1 MELFKDSPYYT
12 MNFNDYKYERIDI
25 DAVKKQFEELIDSFK
40 KADNAEKQYEIM
52 DKVIN
57 LRNHIDTMTTLVS
70 IRHSINTA
78 DEFYDKENDY
88 CDEISP
94 LLYGF
99 TTDFYKAL
107 VTSKFRKELEDKYGK
122 FLFDQAECS
131 LKTFSEEVIP
141 QLQEENKLSS
151 KYDKLIA
158 SAKIPFDGEERTL
171 SQMAPYTQSKD
182 RNVRKDAAKKV
193 AEFFS
198 AHKND
203 FDEIYDKL
211 VKVRTEIAHKLGFK
225 NYVELAYARLRR
237 LDYNAQDVAGY
248 RKQVLENIVP
258 LHSELRERQAK
269 RLGIDKLKFYDE
281 PIKFN
286 SGNADPHGDPEW
298 ILNHGKTMYR
308 ELSKETD
315 EFFTFMTE
323 NNLLDLLSKKGKN
336 SGGYCTYIPD
346 YKSPF
351 IFANFNGTA
360 HDIDVLT
367 HEAGHAFQ
375 VYESRGYEVPEYL
388 WPSYEAC
395 EIHSMSMEFLTWP
408 WMGLYFENDED
419 KYKFIHLSE
428 ALLFI
433 PYGVTVD
440 EFQHWVYE
448 NPEATPEERR
458 NKWLETERKYL
469 PTRDYGEIDELKEGI
484 FWFRQGHIFG
494 TPFYYIDYTL
504 AQVCAF
510 QFWIKSRENREKAWE
525 EYLNLCRLGGSKPF
539 FELMKAANLKN
550 PFNEGTIASVI
561 PKIREFLDSID
572 DMKM

>member
-25 DAVKKQFEELIDSFK
+25 DAVKKQFEELIESFS
-40 KADNAEKQYEIM
+40 KADSAEKQCKIM
-52 DKVIN
+52 DEVIN
-57 LRNHIDTMTTLVS
+57 LRNHIDTMITLVS

-78 DEFYDKENDY
+78 DDFYDKENDY

-99 TTDFYKAL
+99 TTDFYEAL

-131 LKTFSEEVIP
+131 LKTFNEEVIP

-171 SQMAPYTQSKD
+171 SQMVPYTQSKD

-203 FDEIYDKL
+203 FDDIYDKL

-237 LDYNAQDVAGY
+237 LDYNAQDLAGY

-360 HDIDVLT
+360 HDVDVLT

-458 NKWLETERKYL
+458 NKWLETEKKYL

>member
-1 MELFKDSPYYT
+1 

-78 DEFYDKENDY
+78 DDFYDKENDY

-99 TTDFYKAL
+99 TTDFYEAL

-171 SQMAPYTQSKD
+171 SQMVPYTQSKD
-182 RNVRKDAAKKV
+182 RNIRKDAAKKV

-198 AHKND
+198 ANKHE

-351 IFANFNGTA
+351 LFANFNGTA

>member
-1 MELFKDSPYYT
+1 

-25 DAVKKQFEELIDSFK
+25 DAVKKQFEELIGSFS
-40 KADNAEKQYEIM
+40 KADSAEKQCEIM

-57 LRNHIDTMTTLVS
+57 LRNHIDTMITLVS

-78 DEFYDKENDY
+78 DDFYDKENDY

-99 TTDFYKAL
+99 TTDFYEAL

-131 LKTFSEEVIP
+131 LKTFNEEVIP

-182 RNVRKDAAKKV
+182 RNIRKDAAKKV

-248 RKQVLENIVP
+248 RKQVLENIIP

-360 HDIDVLT
+360 HDVDVLT

-458 NKWLETERKYL
+458 NKWIETERKYL

>member
-1 MELFKDSPYYT
+1 

-25 DAVKKQFEELIDSFK
+25 DAVKKQFEELIGSFS
-40 KADNAEKQYEIM
+40 KADSAEKQCEIM

-57 LRNHIDTMTTLVS
+57 LRNHIDTMITLVS

-78 DEFYDKENDY
+78 DDFYDKENDY

-99 TTDFYKAL
+99 TTDFYEAL
-107 VTSKFRKELEDKYGK
+107 VTSKFRKELEDKYEK

-131 LKTFSEEVIP
+131 LKTFNEEVIP

-182 RNVRKDAAKKV
+182 RNIRKDAAKKV

-203 FDEIYDKL
+203 FDDIYDKL

-360 HDIDVLT
+360 HDVDVLT

-458 NKWLETERKYL
+458 NKWLETEKKYL

-539 FELMKAANLKN
+539 FELMKSANLKN

>member
-1 MELFKDSPYYT
+1 

-25 DAVKKQFEELIDSFK
+25 DAVKKQFEKLIESFS
-40 KADNAEKQYEIM
+40 KADSAEKQCKIM
-52 DKVIN
+52 DEVIN
-57 LRNHIDTMTTLVS
+57 LRNHIDTMITLVS

-78 DEFYDKENDY
+78 DDFYDKENDY

-131 LKTFSEEVIP
+131 LKTFNEEVIP

-182 RNVRKDAAKKV
+182 RNIRKDAAKKV

-203 FDEIYDKL
+203 FDDIYDKL

-360 HDIDVLT
+360 HDVDVLT

-458 NKWLETERKYL
+458 NKWLETEKKYL

>member
-1 MELFKDSPYYT
+1 
-12 MNFNDYKYERIDI
+12 MNFNDYKYEKIDI
-25 DAVKKQFEELIDSFK
+25 DAVKKQFEELIGSFS
-40 KADNAEKQYEIM
+40 KADSAEKQCEIM

-57 LRNHIDTMTTLVS
+57 LRNHIDTMITLVS

-78 DEFYDKENDY
+78 DDFYDKENDY

-99 TTDFYKAL
+99 TTDFYEAL

-131 LKTFSEEVIP
+131 LKTFNEEVIP

-182 RNVRKDAAKKV
+182 RNIRKDAAKKV

-360 HDIDVLT
+360 HDVDVLT

-375 VYESRGYEVPEYL
+375 VYESRGYEIPEYL

-458 NKWLETERKYL
+458 NKWLETEKKYL
-469 PTRDYGEIDELKEGI
+469 PTRDYGEIDELEEGI

>member
-1 MELFKDSPYYT
+1 

-78 DEFYDKENDY
+78 DDFYDKENDY

-99 TTDFYKAL
+99 TTDFYEAL

-171 SQMAPYTQSKD
+171 SQMVPYTQSKD
-182 RNVRKDAAKKV
+182 RNIRKDAAKKV

-198 AHKND
+198 ANKHE

>member
-1 MELFKDSPYYT
+1 

-25 DAVKKQFEELIDSFK
+25 DAVKKQFEELIESFS
-40 KADNAEKQYEIM
+40 KADSAEKQCKIM
-52 DKVIN
+52 DEVIN
-57 LRNHIDTMTTLVS
+57 LRNHIDTMITLVS

-78 DEFYDKENDY
+78 DDFYDKENDY

-131 LKTFSEEVIP
+131 LKTFNEEVIP

-203 FDEIYDKL
+203 FDDIYDKL

-360 HDIDVLT
+360 HDVDVLT

-428 ALLFI
+428 SLLFI

-448 NPEATPEERR
+448 NPEVTPEERR
-458 NKWLETERKYL
+458 NKWLETEKKYL

>member
-1 MELFKDSPYYT
+1 
-12 MNFNDYKYERIDI
+12 MNFNDYKYERINI
-25 DAVKKQFEELIDSFK
+25 DAVKKQFEELIGSFS
-40 KADNAEKQYEIM
+40 KADSAEKQCKIM
-52 DKVIN
+52 DEVIN
-57 LRNHIDTMTTLVS
+57 LRNHIDTMITLVS

-78 DEFYDKENDY
+78 DDFYDKENDY

-99 TTDFYKAL
+99 TTDFYEAL

-131 LKTFSEEVIP
+131 LKTFNEEVIP

-171 SQMAPYTQSKD
+171 SQMVPYTQSKD
-182 RNVRKDAAKKV
+182 RNIRKDAAKKV

-203 FDEIYDKL
+203 FDDIYDKL

-237 LDYNAQDVAGY
+237 LDYNAQDVSGY

-360 HDIDVLT
+360 HDVDVLT

-458 NKWLETERKYL
+458 NKWLETEKKYL

>member
-1 MELFKDSPYYT
+1 

-25 DAVKKQFEELIDSFK
+25 DAVKKQFEELIESFS
-40 KADNAEKQYEIM
+40 KADSAEKQCKIM
-52 DKVIN
+52 DEVIN
-57 LRNHIDTMTTLVS
+57 LRNHIDTMITLVS

-78 DEFYDKENDY
+78 DDFYDKENDY

-131 LKTFSEEVIP
+131 LKTFNEEVIP

-182 RNVRKDAAKKV
+182 RNIRKDAAKKV

-203 FDEIYDKL
+203 FDDIYDKL

-225 NYVELAYARLRR
+225 SYVELAYARLRR

-360 HDIDVLT
+360 HDVDVLT

-458 NKWLETERKYL
+458 NKWLETEKKYL

>member
-1 MELFKDSPYYT
+1 

-25 DAVKKQFEELIDSFK
+25 DAVKKQFEELIGSFS
-40 KADNAEKQYEIM
+40 KADSAEKQCEIM

-57 LRNHIDTMTTLVS
+57 LRNHIDTMITLVS

-78 DEFYDKENDY
+78 DDFYDKENDY

-131 LKTFSEEVIP
+131 LKTFNEEVIP

-182 RNVRKDAAKKV
+182 RNIRKDAAKKV

-237 LDYNAQDVAGY
+237 LDYNAQDVSGY

-360 HDIDVLT
+360 HDVDVLT

-458 NKWLETERKYL
+458 NKWLETEKKYL

-510 QFWIKSRENREKAWE
+510 QFWIKSRENRKKAWE

>member
-1 MELFKDSPYYT
+1 

-25 DAVKKQFEELIDSFK
+25 DAVKKQFEKLIESFS
-40 KADNAEKQYEIM
+40 KADSAEKQSKIM
-52 DKVIN
+52 DEVIN
-57 LRNHIDTMTTLVS
+57 LRNHIDTMITLVS

-78 DEFYDKENDY
+78 DDFYDKENDY

-131 LKTFSEEVIP
+131 LKTFNEEVIP

-171 SQMAPYTQSKD
+171 SQMVPYTQSKD

-203 FDEIYDKL
+203 FDDIYDKL

-360 HDIDVLT
+360 HDVDVLT

-458 NKWLETERKYL
+458 NKWLETEKKYL

-510 QFWIKSRENREKAWE
+510 QFWIKSRENRKKAWE

>member
-1 MELFKDSPYYT
+1 

-25 DAVKKQFEELIDSFK
+25 DAVKKQFEELIGSFS
-40 KADNAEKQYEIM
+40 KADSAEKQCEIM

-57 LRNHIDTMTTLVS
+57 LRNHIDTMITLVS

-78 DEFYDKENDY
+78 DDFYDKENDY

-131 LKTFSEEVIP
+131 LKTFNEEVIP

-171 SQMAPYTQSKD
+171 SQMVPYTQSKD
-182 RNVRKDAAKKV
+182 RNIRKDAAKKV

-203 FDEIYDKL
+203 FDDIYDKL

-225 NYVELAYARLRR
+225 SYVELAYARLRR

-248 RKQVLENIVP
+248 RKQVLENIIP

-360 HDIDVLT
+360 HDVDVLT

-458 NKWLETERKYL
+458 NKWLETEKKYL

-561 PKIREFLDSID
+561 PKIRKFLDSID

>member
-1 MELFKDSPYYT
+1 

-25 DAVKKQFEELIDSFK
+25 DAVKKQFEKLIESFS
-40 KADNAEKQYEIM
+40 KADSAEKQSKIM
-52 DKVIN
+52 DEVIN
-57 LRNHIDTMTTLVS
+57 LRNHIDTMITLVS

-78 DEFYDKENDY
+78 DDFYDKENDY

-99 TTDFYKAL
+99 TTDFYEAL

-131 LKTFSEEVIP
+131 LKTFNEEVIP

-171 SQMAPYTQSKD
+171 SQMVPYTQSKD

-203 FDEIYDKL
+203 FDDIYDKL

-360 HDIDVLT
+360 HDVDVLT

-458 NKWLETERKYL
+458 NKWLETEKKYL

>member
-1 MELFKDSPYYT
+1 

-25 DAVKKQFEELIDSFK
+25 DAVKKQFEELIGSFS
-40 KADNAEKQYEIM
+40 KADSAEKQCKIM
-52 DKVIN
+52 DEVIN
-57 LRNHIDTMTTLVS
+57 LRNHIDTMITLVS

-78 DEFYDKENDY
+78 DDFYDKENDY

-131 LKTFSEEVIP
+131 LKTFNEEVIP

-182 RNVRKDAAKKV
+182 RNIRKDAAKKV

-360 HDIDVLT
+360 HDVDVLT

-458 NKWLETERKYL
+458 NKWLETEKKYL

>member
-1 MELFKDSPYYT
+1 
-12 MNFNDYKYERIDI
+12 MNFNDYKYKRIDI
-25 DAVKKQFEELIDSFK
+25 DAVKKQFEELIGSFS
-40 KADNAEKQYEIM
+40 KADSAEKQCEIM

-57 LRNHIDTMTTLVS
+57 LRNYIDTMITLVS

-78 DEFYDKENDY
+78 DDFYDKENDY

-99 TTDFYKAL
+99 TTDFYEAL

-131 LKTFSEEVIP
+131 LKTFNEEVIP

-360 HDIDVLT
+360 HDVDVLT

-458 NKWLETERKYL
+458 NKWLETEKKYL

>member
-1 MELFKDSPYYT
+1 

-25 DAVKKQFEELIDSFK
+25 DAVKKQFEELIGSFS
-40 KADNAEKQYEIM
+40 KADSAEKQCEIM

-57 LRNHIDTMTTLVS
+57 LRNHIDTMITLVS

-78 DEFYDKENDY
+78 DDFYDKENDY

-131 LKTFSEEVIP
+131 LKTFNEEVIP

-182 RNVRKDAAKKV
+182 RNIRKDAAKKV

-237 LDYNAQDVAGY
+237 LDYNAQDVSGY

-360 HDIDVLT
+360 HDVDVLT

-458 NKWLETERKYL
+458 NKWLETEKKYL

>member
-1 MELFKDSPYYT
+1 

-25 DAVKKQFEELIDSFK
+25 DAVKKQFEELIESFS
-40 KADNAEKQYEIM
+40 KADSAEKQCKIM
-52 DKVIN
+52 DEIIN
-57 LRNHIDTMTTLVS
+57 LRNHIDTMITLVS

-78 DEFYDKENDY
+78 DDFYDKENDY

-99 TTDFYKAL
+99 TTDFYEAL

-131 LKTFSEEVIP
+131 LKTFNEEVIP

-360 HDIDVLT
+360 HDVDVLT

-458 NKWLETERKYL
+458 NKWLETEKKYL

-561 PKIREFLDSID
+561 PKIRKFLDSID

>member
-1 MELFKDSPYYT
+1 

-25 DAVKKQFEELIDSFK
+25 DAVKKQFEELIESFS
-40 KADNAEKQYEIM
+40 KADSAEKQCEIM

-57 LRNHIDTMTTLVS
+57 LRNHIDTMITLVS

-78 DEFYDKENDY
+78 DDFYDKENDY

-99 TTDFYKAL
+99 TTDFYEAL

-131 LKTFSEEVIP
+131 LKTFNEEVIP

-203 FDEIYDKL
+203 FDDIYDKL

-360 HDIDVLT
+360 HDVDVLT

-375 VYESRGYEVPEYL
+375 VYESRGYEIPEYL

-458 NKWLETERKYL
+458 NKWLETEKKYL

>member
-1 MELFKDSPYYT
+1 

-25 DAVKKQFEELIDSFK
+25 DAVKKQFEELIGNFS
-40 KADNAEKQYEIM
+40 KADSAEKQCEIM

-57 LRNHIDTMTTLVS
+57 LRNHIDTMITLVS

-78 DEFYDKENDY
+78 DDFYDKENDY

-99 TTDFYKAL
+99 TTDFYEAL

-131 LKTFSEEVIP
+131 LKTFNEEVIP

-182 RNVRKDAAKKV
+182 RNIRKDAAKKV

-360 HDIDVLT
+360 HDVDVLT

-458 NKWLETERKYL
+458 NKWLETEKKYL

>member
-1 MELFKDSPYYT
+1 

-25 DAVKKQFEELIDSFK
+25 DAVKKQFEELIESFS
-40 KADNAEKQYEIM
+40 KADSAEKQCKIM
-52 DKVIN
+52 DEVIN
-57 LRNHIDTMTTLVS
+57 LRNHIDTMITLVS

-78 DEFYDKENDY
+78 DDFYDKENDY

-131 LKTFSEEVIP
+131 LKTFNEEVIP

-171 SQMAPYTQSKD
+171 SQMVPYTQSKD
-182 RNVRKDAAKKV
+182 RNIRKDAAKKV

-203 FDEIYDKL
+203 FDDIYDKL

-225 NYVELAYARLRR
+225 SYVELAYARLRR

-360 HDIDVLT
+360 HDVDVLT

>member
-1 MELFKDSPYYT
+1 

-25 DAVKKQFEELIDSFK
+25 DAVKKQFEELIRSFS
-40 KADNAEKQYEIM
+40 KADSAEKQCEIM

-57 LRNHIDTMTTLVS
+57 LRNHIDTMITLVS

-78 DEFYDKENDY
+78 DDFYDKENDY

-99 TTDFYKAL
+99 TTDFYEAL

-131 LKTFSEEVIP
+131 LKTFNEEVIP

-182 RNVRKDAAKKV
+182 RNIRKDAAKKV

-360 HDIDVLT
+360 HDVDVLT

-458 NKWLETERKYL
+458 NKWLETEKKYL

>member
-1 MELFKDSPYYT
+1 

-25 DAVKKQFEELIDSFK
+25 DAVKKQFEELIESFS
-40 KADNAEKQYEIM
+40 KADSAEKQCKIM
-52 DKVIN
+52 DEVIN
-57 LRNHIDTMTTLVS
+57 LRNHIDTMITLVS

-78 DEFYDKENDY
+78 DDFYDKENDY

-99 TTDFYKAL
+99 TTDFYEAL

-131 LKTFSEEVIP
+131 LKTFNEEVIP

-171 SQMAPYTQSKD
+171 SQMVPYTQSKD

-203 FDEIYDKL
+203 FDDIYDKL

-360 HDIDVLT
+360 HDVDVLT

-458 NKWLETERKYL
+458 NKWLETEKKYL

>member
-1 MELFKDSPYYT
+1 

-25 DAVKKQFEELIDSFK
+25 DAVKKQFEELIESFS
-40 KADNAEKQYEIM
+40 KADSAEKQCKIM
-52 DKVIN
+52 DEVIN
-57 LRNHIDTMTTLVS
+57 LRNHIDTMITLVS

-78 DEFYDKENDY
+78 DDFYDKENDY

-107 VTSKFRKELEDKYGK
+107 VTSKFKKELEDKYGK

-131 LKTFSEEVIP
+131 LKTFNEEVIP

-323 NNLLDLLSKKGKN
+323 NNLLDLLSRKGKN

-458 NKWLETERKYL
+458 NKWLETEKKYL

>member
-1 MELFKDSPYYT
+1 

-25 DAVKKQFEELIDSFK
+25 DAVKKQFEELIESFS
-40 KADNAEKQYEIM
+40 KADSAEKQCKIM
-52 DKVIN
+52 DEVIN
-57 LRNHIDTMTTLVS
+57 LRNHIDTMITLVS
-70 IRHSINTA
+70 IRHSIDTA
-78 DEFYDKENDY
+78 DDFYDKENDY

-171 SQMAPYTQSKD
+171 SQMVPYTQSKD
-182 RNVRKDAAKKV
+182 RNIRKDAAKKV

-198 AHKND
+198 ANKHE

-360 HDIDVLT
+360 HDVDVLT

>member
-1 MELFKDSPYYT
+1 

-25 DAVKKQFEELIDSFK
+25 DAVKKQFEELIGSFS
-40 KADNAEKQYEIM
+40 KADSAEKQCEIM

-57 LRNHIDTMTTLVS
+57 LRNHIDTMITLVS

-78 DEFYDKENDY
+78 DDFYDKENDY
-88 CDEISP
+88 CDEINP

-99 TTDFYKAL
+99 TTDFYEAL

-131 LKTFSEEVIP
+131 LKTFNEEVIP

-182 RNVRKDAAKKV
+182 RNIRKDAAKKV

-360 HDIDVLT
+360 HDVDVLT

-458 NKWLETERKYL
+458 NKWLETEKKYL

>member
-1 MELFKDSPYYT
+1 

-57 LRNHIDTMTTLVS
+57 LRNYIDTMTTLVS

-78 DEFYDKENDY
+78 DDFYDKENDY

-99 TTDFYKAL
+99 TTDFYEAL

-171 SQMAPYTQSKD
+171 SQMIPYTQSKD
-182 RNVRKDAAKKV
+182 RNIRKDATKKV

-198 AHKND
+198 ANKYE

>member
-1 MELFKDSPYYT
+1 MELFKYSPYYT

-57 LRNHIDTMTTLVS
+57 LRNYIDTMTTLVS

-78 DEFYDKENDY
+78 DDFYDKENDY

-99 TTDFYKAL
+99 TTDFYEAL

-171 SQMAPYTQSKD
+171 SQMVPYTQSKD
-182 RNVRKDAAKKV
+182 RNIRKDASKKV

-198 AHKND
+198 ANKHE

-375 VYESRGYEVPEYL
+375 VYESRGYEIPEYL

>member
-1 MELFKDSPYYT
+1 

-57 LRNHIDTMTTLVS
+57 LRNYIDTMTTLVS

-78 DEFYDKENDY
+78 DDFYDKENDY
-88 CDEISP
+88 YDEISP

-99 TTDFYKAL
+99 ITDFYEAL

-171 SQMAPYTQSKD
+171 SQMVPYTQSKD

-198 AHKND
+198 ANKHE

-408 WMGLYFENDED
+408 WMGLYFERPGSAS
-419 KYKFIHLSE
+419 HARRHGGLSSH
-428 ALLFI
+428 
-433 PYGVTVD
+433 P
-440 EFQHWVYE
+440 EF
-448 NPEATPEERR
+448 
-458 NKWLETERKYL
+458 
-469 PTRDYGEIDELKEGI
+469 
-484 FWFRQGHIFG
+484 
-494 TPFYYIDYTL
+494 
-504 AQVCAF
+504 
-510 QFWIKSRENREKAWE
+510 
-525 EYLNLCRLGGSKPF
+525 
-539 FELMKAANLKN
+539 
-550 PFNEGTIASVI
+550 
-561 PKIREFLDSID
+561 
-572 DMKM
+572 

>member
-1 MELFKDSPYYT
+1 
-12 MNFNDYKYERIDI
+12 MNFNDYKYERINI
-25 DAVKKQFEELIDSFK
+25 DAVKKQFEELIGSFS
-40 KADNAEKQYEIM
+40 KADSAEKQCKIM
-52 DKVIN
+52 DEVIN
-57 LRNHIDTMTTLVS
+57 LRNHIDTMITLVS

-78 DEFYDKENDY
+78 DDFYDKENDY

-131 LKTFSEEVIP
+131 LKTFNEEVIP

-203 FDEIYDKL
+203 FDDIYDKL

-346 YKSPF
+346 YKSHF

-360 HDIDVLT
+360 HDVDVLT
-367 HEAGHAFQ
+367 HEAGNAFQ

-458 NKWLETERKYL
+458 NKWLETEKKYL

>member
-57 LRNHIDTMTTLVS
+57 LRNYIDTMTTLVS

-78 DEFYDKENDY
+78 DDFYDKENDY

-99 TTDFYKAL
+99 TTDFYEAL

-171 SQMAPYTQSKD
+171 SQMVPYTQSKD
-182 RNVRKDAAKKV
+182 RNIRKDAAKKV

-198 AHKND
+198 ANKHE

>member
-1 MELFKDSPYYT
+1 

-25 DAVKKQFEELIDSFK
+25 DAVKKQFEELIDGFK

-57 LRNHIDTMTTLVS
+57 LRNYIDTMTTLVS

-78 DEFYDKENDY
+78 DDFYDKENDY

-99 TTDFYKAL
+99 TTDFYEAL

-171 SQMAPYTQSKD
+171 SQMVPYTQSKD
-182 RNVRKDAAKKV
+182 RNIRKDAAKKV

-198 AHKND
+198 ANKHE

>member
-1 MELFKDSPYYT
+1 

-57 LRNHIDTMTTLVS
+57 LRNYIDTMTTLVS

-78 DEFYDKENDY
+78 DDFYDKENDY

-99 TTDFYKAL
+99 TTDFYEAL

-171 SQMAPYTQSKD
+171 SQMVPYTQSKD
-182 RNVRKDAAKKV
+182 RNIRKDAAKKV

-198 AHKND
+198 ANKHE

-360 HDIDVLT
+360 HDVDVLT

-458 NKWLETERKYL
+458 NKWLETEKKYL

>member
-1 MELFKDSPYYT
+1 

-25 DAVKKQFEELIDSFK
+25 DAVKKQFEELIGSFS
-40 KADNAEKQYEIM
+40 KADSAEKQCEIM

-57 LRNHIDTMTTLVS
+57 LRNHIDTMITLVS

-78 DEFYDKENDY
+78 DDFYDKENDY

-99 TTDFYKAL
+99 TTDFYEAL

-131 LKTFSEEVIP
+131 LKTFNEEVIP

-182 RNVRKDAAKKV
+182 RNIRKDAAKKV

-360 HDIDVLT
+360 HDVDVLT

-458 NKWLETERKYL
+458 NKWLETEKKYL

-561 PKIREFLDSID
+561 PKIRKFLDSID

>member
-1 MELFKDSPYYT
+1 

-25 DAVKKQFEELIDSFK
+25 DAVKKQFEELIGSFS
-40 KADNAEKQYEIM
+40 KADSAEKQCEIM

-57 LRNHIDTMTTLVS
+57 LRNHIDTMITLVS

-78 DEFYDKENDY
+78 DDFYDKENDY

-99 TTDFYKAL
+99 ITDFYEAL

-131 LKTFSEEVIP
+131 LKTFNEEVIP

-203 FDEIYDKL
+203 FDDIYDKL

-360 HDIDVLT
+360 HDVDVLT

-419 KYKFIHLSE
+419 QYKFIHLSE

-458 NKWLETERKYL
+458 NKWLETEKKYL

-510 QFWIKSRENREKAWE
+510 QFWIKSRENRKKAWE

-561 PKIREFLDSID
+561 PKIR
-572 DMKM
+572 

>member
-1 MELFKDSPYYT
+1 

-25 DAVKKQFEELIDSFK
+25 DAVKKQFEELIGSFS
-40 KADNAEKQYEIM
+40 KADSAEKQCEIM

-57 LRNHIDTMTTLVS
+57 LRNHIDTMITLVS

-78 DEFYDKENDY
+78 DDFYDKENDY

-99 TTDFYKAL
+99 TTDFYEAL

-131 LKTFSEEVIP
+131 LKTFNEEVIP

-182 RNVRKDAAKKV
+182 RNIRKDAAKKV

-211 VKVRTEIAHKLGFK
+211 VKIRTEIAHKLGFK

-360 HDIDVLT
+360 HDVDVLT

-458 NKWLETERKYL
+458 NKWLETEKKYL

>member
-1 MELFKDSPYYT
+1 

-25 DAVKKQFEELIDSFK
+25 DAVKKQFEELIGSFS
-40 KADNAEKQYEIM
+40 KADSAEKQCEIM

-57 LRNHIDTMTTLVS
+57 LRNYIDTMITLVS

-78 DEFYDKENDY
+78 DDFYDKENDY

-99 TTDFYKAL
+99 TTDFYEAL

-131 LKTFSEEVIP
+131 LKTFNEEVIP

-182 RNVRKDAAKKV
+182 RNIRKDAAKKV

-203 FDEIYDKL
+203 FDDIYDKL

-225 NYVELAYARLRR
+225 NYVELAYARLKR

-360 HDIDVLT
+360 HDVDVLT

-458 NKWLETERKYL
+458 NKWLETEKKYL